1 MDLSWSQALTRLV
14 EEIEMGLAVSDDGT
28 ESHLGKNSQM
38 TRGLV
43 SRDSVWFLD
52 LVR

>member
-28 ESHLGKNSQM
+28 ESHIAKTSQNDQGPLCDFL
-38 TRGLV
+38 TW
-43 SRDSVWFLD
+43 SDSGF
-52 LVR
+52 